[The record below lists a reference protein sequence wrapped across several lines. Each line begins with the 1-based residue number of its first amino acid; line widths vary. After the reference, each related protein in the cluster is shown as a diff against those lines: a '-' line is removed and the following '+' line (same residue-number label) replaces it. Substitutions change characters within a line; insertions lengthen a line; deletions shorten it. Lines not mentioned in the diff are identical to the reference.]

1 MDAPGWEISP
11 LKGLSVYKEV
21 DECWNNKQTLNRN
34 HANSA
39 HCSRLFFCAPIPE
52 RVGDGGGGL
61 GACHLGATGI
71 KVTPL
76 GCPEGRAP
84 RLLLGGTG
92 PRLGLCR
99 SAVREDGGEGAA
111 SSLRPQHRERRW
123 WVDAPPRK
131 PP

>member
-52 RVGDGGGGL
+52 RVGDGGGGGSEL
-61 GACHLGATGI
+61 VI
-71 KVTPL
+71 W
-76 GCPEGRAP
+76 E
-84 RLLLGGTG
+84 
-92 PRLGLCR
+92 
-99 SAVREDGGEGAA
+99 
-111 SSLRPQHRERRW
+111 PQ
-123 WVDAPPRK
+123 A
-131 PP
+131 